1 MFAPVNSNWMQRVL
15 RRLKRK
21 SCEMQGH
28 TRLHYISAYT
38 CIPLNHLTQA
48 WVGSTAMLALCPAYA
63 IYPNPNHHTRLQLIQ
78 LYCFWSQASSKTT
91 LWHVDIHRAVEEVQF
106 EWINCAIF
114 QLNDLMDSA
123 LQICSHGN
131 VETAMEIQAV
141 SSQTRRTRRRTKTF
155 SPFEW
160 TKAGAFSSANM

>member
-1 MFAPVNSNWMQRVL
+1 MGS
-15 RRLKRK
+15 LKTQ
-21 SCEMQGH
+21 SCA
-28 TRLHYISAYT
+28 TKCSSPSACT
-38 CIPLNHLTQA
+38 PELLLNYLTQGR
-48 WVGSTAMLALCPAYA
+48 VGSTAALAWCPACVT
-63 IYPNPNHHTRLQLIQ
+63 YPKPNYHMQLQSRQ
-78 LYCFWSQASSKTT
+78 LHCFWDQASSKTT
-91 LWHVDIHRAVEEVQF
+91 LCHVDIHRAVAEVRF

-114 QLNDLMDSA
+114 QLSDLMDAA

-141 SSQTRRTRRRTKTF
+141 SSYTPSTRSRTKTF